1 MQPDDPADDT
11 PTLDMPGPEVDVS
24 PAGTTLDKPAPTS
37 PEVDVSTAG
46 TTLDKPAPTSPEV
59 NISTA
64 GTRLEIIDNSTVQ
77 QSNASSSALKNHT
90 SCTVTDHTSPV
101 SPCSPR
107 SADDNGEQK
116 LSTPGAASSGYGS
129 AVLTQTTSSDDL
141 LVDGHVVSDDV
152 TGASSCVV
160 AAEVSIID
168 AAVPSDL
175 DSPLKP
181 TTPYTEEPAAFTQE
195 LAVELHQERSCESR
209 VQLRDGDVIDGVDG
223 SPAMNGGIDVR
234 LQTAADVTSR
244 STADNCS
251 VTVSASEC
259 HRPVSE
265 DPSTSSSDP
274 NAEDPSTSSSECRRP
289 VSVSIAE
296 DPSTSSS
303 ECHKPVSE
311 DPSTSSSECH
321 RPVSVSV
328 VASSSECHR
337 PASVSIAED
346 RSTSSSECHRP
357 VSMSIAEDLST
368 LGMF

>member
-1 MQPDDPADDT
+1 LSLQPDDTADDT
-11 PTLDMPGPEVDVS
+11 PTLDMPGLEVNVS
-24 PAGTTLDKPAPTS
+24 PAGITLDKPAPTS
-37 PEVDVSTAG
+37 LDVDVSPAG
-46 TTLDKPAPTSPEV
+46 A
-59 NISTA
+59 
-64 GTRLEIIDNSTVQ
+64 RLEIIDSSTVL
-77 QSNASSSALKNHT
+77 QSNASSSALKIHT
-90 SCTVTDHTSPV
+90 SCTVTDHTSPM

-141 LVDGHVVSDDV
+141 LVDGHVISDDV

-195 LAVELHQERSCESR
+195 LAVELRQERSTRPCESS
-209 VQLRDGDVIDGVDG
+209 VQLRDDEAGDVIDGVDG

-234 LQTAADVTSR
+234 LQAAADVTSR

-251 VTVSASEC
+251 ATVSASEY

-274 NAEDPSTSSSECRRP
+274 NAEDPSTSSSEC
-289 VSVSIAE
+289 
-296 DPSTSSS
+296 
-303 ECHKPVSE
+303 
-311 DPSTSSSECH
+311 H
-321 RPVSVSV
+321 RPG
-328 VASSSECHR
+328 
-337 PASVSIAED
+337 
-346 RSTSSSECHRP
+346 
-357 VSMSIAEDLST
+357 SMSNAEDLST

>member
-24 PAGTTLDKPAPTS
+24 P
-37 PEVDVSTAG
+37 AG

-265 DPSTSSSDP
+265 DPSTSSS
-274 NAEDPSTSSSECRRP
+274 
-289 VSVSIAE
+289 
-296 DPSTSSS
+296 
-303 ECHKPVSE
+303 
-311 DPSTSSSECH
+311 ECH